1 MFPYLQAIVRTLETF
16 NYHSVL
22 LAYKI
27 YYILL
32 KKNLHSLY
40 TY

>member
-32 KKNLHSLY
+32 KKKSA
-40 TY
+40 